1 MRNLSIIIVLFT
13 TIIGGVALP
22 FLPNEIV
29 INWDNITTP
38 SLYVNKYIGV
48 FVVPILMVVNGIIHY
63 VIVRM
68 NKETVKSM
76 NHHFFLLMMMIFFA
90 LIQFMII
97 LSSLDVFR
105 FYFDIITVI
114 VGIILIAF
122 AIPMRKV
129 KRNALFGIRTTWSMK
144 NDRVWQKSNELGSI
158 LFIIQGLLCIIFAF
172 TIPPKF
178 VGGTIIVSILM
189 MGIIITYF
197 SYRFAKEDKKK
208 YPNSNLSDSDI

>member
-68 NKETVKSM
+68 NKETVKS
-76 NHHFFLLMMMIFFA
+76 
-90 LIQFMII
+90 II
-97 LSSLDVFR
+97 
-105 FYFDIITVI
+105 
-114 VGIILIAF
+114 
-122 AIPMRKV
+122 
-129 KRNALFGIRTTWSMK
+129 
-144 NDRVWQKSNELGSI
+144 
-158 LFIIQGLLCIIFAF
+158 IIF
-172 TIPPKF
+172 
-178 VGGTIIVSILM
+178 S
-189 MGIIITYF
+189 F
-197 SYRFAKEDKKK
+197 S
-208 YPNSNLSDSDI
+208 